1 MYSKMHRWDSPLQL
15 SRMDRTCPSWI
26 TTTSPGSSSR
36 STVPPTATMAQDSEA
51 NRMALPFRPMHR
63 GRKPQG
69 SRQAMSLRGD
79 MTIRENA
86 PRSSPTARHT
96 ASSTLGPWSRAWA
109 MA

>member
-1 MYSKMHRWDSPLQL
+1 MHMWDWPLQL
-15 SRMDRTCPSWI
+15 SRMERTCPSS
-26 TTTSPGSSSR
+26 TTTISPGSSSR
-36 STVPPTATMAQDSEA
+36 SRVPPTLSMAQDSEA
-51 NRMALPFRPMHR
+51 NSTAFPFRPMHR

-96 ASSTLGPWSRAWA
+96 ASSTLVPWSRAWA